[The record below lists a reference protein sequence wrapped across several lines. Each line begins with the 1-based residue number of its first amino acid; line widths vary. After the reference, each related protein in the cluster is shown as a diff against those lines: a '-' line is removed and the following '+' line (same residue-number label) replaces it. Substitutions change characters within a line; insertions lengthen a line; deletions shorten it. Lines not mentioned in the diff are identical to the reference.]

1 VGAHSTAKTPQEQQ
15 LSATT
20 SPTFGLWYDFRNP
33 AQWHQPTSELYRAT
47 VDQAVWAEQLGF
59 GSAWISEHHFS
70 EDDYA
75 SSPLTIA
82 ATIAARTSGMRVGT
96 NIIVAGL
103 HEPVRLAE
111 DATALSFLTENRFD
125 LGLGLGYHASEFA
138 AFGRTVK
145 QRPSLFEDAIAIIR
159 TAWSGSDAGYTGKR
173 LSSPAAAVTP
183 VPQTPPKLLI
193 GGQSE
198 PGIDRAARLG
208 DGVITLVND
217 HCQLYMDAIARH
229 GKDPADAR
237 IYASQ
242 WSIVAEDP
250 ERVWSQI
257 SEHVR
262 YQLNK
267 YIEWGSFEG
276 PGQPSS
282 FPDAQS
288 VIDSGFY
295 RLMDA
300 SMAVDEL
307 VQLASSYPIQ
317 DFHYWAQFPGEPVE
331 SGSERIQYIADNVI
345 PQVAKRLAE

>member
-1 VGAHSTAKTPQEQQ
+1 MTSS
-15 LSATT
+15 SA
-20 SPTFGLWYDFRNP
+20 PTFGLWYDLRNP
-33 AQWHQPTSELYRAT
+33 AQWEQPLGPLYRES
-47 VDQAVWAEQLGF
+47 VDQAVWAESLGF
-59 GSAWISEHHFS
+59 GSAWVSEHHFT
-70 EDDYA
+70 EDNYA

-82 ATIAARTSGMRVGT
+82 ATILARTASMRVGT
-96 NIIVAGL
+96 NIVVASL
-103 HEPVRLAE
+103 HNPVRLAE
-111 DATALSFLTENRFD
+111 DATALALLSGDRFD
-125 LGLGLGYHASEFA
+125 LGVGLGYHASEFE
-138 AFGRTVK
+138 AFGRVLK
-145 QRPSLFEDAIAIIR
+145 QRPSLFEDAIAILR
-159 TAWSGSDAGYTGKR
+159 HSWTGSSDGFEGKR
-173 LSSPAAAVTP
+173 LSAPAQPVTP
-183 VPQTPPKLLI
+183 VPPTPPKLLI

-198 PGIDRAARLG
+198 PGVDRAARLA
-208 DGVITLVND
+208 DGVITLANA
-217 HCQLYMDAIARH
+217 HCEVYMDAISRH

-250 ERVWSQI
+250 EKTWAQI

-276 PGQPSS
+276 PGQPTS

-307 VQLASSYPIQ
+307 VELATTYPIQ
-317 DFHYWAQFPGEPVE
+317 DFHYWAQFPGESIE
-331 SGSERIQYIADNVI
+331 SGSERIQYLADHVI
-345 PQVAKRLAE
+345 PQVNQKLATR

>member
-1 VGAHSTAKTPQEQQ
+1 MTRPVAS
-15 LSATT
+15 L
-20 SPTFGLWYDFRNP
+20 PTFGLWYDLRNP
-33 AQWHQPTSELYRAT
+33 PQWHRELGPLYRESI
-47 VDQAVWAEQLGF
+47 DQAVWAEAVGF
-59 GSAWISEHHFS
+59 GSCWVSEHHFT
-70 EDDYA
+70 EDNYA

-82 ATIAARTSGMRVGT
+82 ATIAARTTSMRVGT
-96 NIIVAGL
+96 NIIVASL
-103 HEPVRLAE
+103 HNPVRLAE
-111 DATALSFLTENRFD
+111 DATALALLTADRFD
-125 LGLGLGYHASEFA
+125 LGVGLGYHASEFE
-138 AFGRTVK
+138 AFGRALK

-159 TAWSGSDAGYTGKR
+159 QSWSGGDQGYVGKR
-173 LSSPAAAVTP
+173 LSSPAQSVTP
-183 VPQTPPKLLI
+183 VPDTPPNLLI

-208 DGVITLVND
+208 DGVITLANA
-217 HCQLYMDAIARH
+217 HCQVYMDAIARH
-229 GKDPADAR
+229 GKDTADAR

-242 WSIVAEDP
+242 WTIVADDP

-276 PGQPSS
+276 PGQPTS

-288 VIDSGFY
+288 VLDSGFY

-307 VQLASSYPIQ
+307 VSLATTYPIE
-317 DFHYWAQFPGEPVE
+317 DFHYWAQFPGESIE
-331 SGSERIQYIADNVI
+331 SGSERIQYLADKVI
-345 PQVAKRLAE
+345 PSVLNKLSAK